1 MLANKLE
8 YLALDE
14 EYVLSMNRPQWT
26 TKSYSIFAPGERKY
40 ILKPTHDPAK
50 KLNRGA
56 QGAWTFSPSHH
67 GRALSTEPRFH
78 ENLSSCS
85 VEI

>member
-26 TKSYSIFAPGERKY
+26 TKSYSIFATGDRKY

-50 KLNRGA
+50 KLNRGP
-56 QGAWTFSPSHH
+56 QRAWTFSPSITD
-67 GRALSTEPRFH
+67 ALSAP
-78 ENLSSCS
+78 NLAFMKTYLP
-85 VEI
+85 VL